1 MSEKLVT
8 LADLYQY
15 LDSLYDAESAI
26 EADHVKV
33 DSIVVKIGKI
43 EDVLFASGYIR
54 GFISLAS
61 TEYGGEEQLLTQ
73 ALIATISQGLLKAK
87 TELTPQDFVIVQNF
101 WLELQKLM

>member
-15 LDSLYDAESAI
+15 LDNLYDAQSAI
-26 EADHVKV
+26 ETVKN
-33 DSIVVKIGKI
+33 I
-43 EDVLFASGYIR
+43 EDILFASGYLR

-73 ALIATISQGLLKAK
+73 ALIAAISQGLLKAK

-101 WLELQKLM
+101 WIELQGLM